1 MEKNGWII
9 LTEIW
14 NTQTRNWTLRT
25 AIDYIKSLE
34 DGLRTDFTQ
43 QKVKVVNLKT
53 KKQEISKLNREE
65 KKKKKGK

>member
-1 MEKNGWII
+1 MDNFNRDLEHIDKK
-9 LTEIW
+9 
-14 NTQTRNWTLRT
+14 QWTLRT

-53 KKQEISKLNREE
+53 KK
-65 KKKKKGK
+65 